1 MPFGSTSV
9 PLLCDHIIK
18 AQLREGVG
26 GGWRVKPRCK
36 RLAMFCS
43 GSDL

>member
-1 MPFGSTSV
+1 MPFGFTSV

-26 GGWRVKPRCK
+26 GGVESQTSLQETGHVLQWI
-36 RLAMFCS
+36 
-43 GSDL
+43 